1 MVIELVKGAVELISC
16 RWPVLSMCMIIR
28 SEKWP
33 CFEDHEQRTIFV
45 RLLSFTVEC
54 SLLSVLKFP
63 QHMET
68 AELGFFLVSFKF
80 IQSAFSVISPVSL
93 VFWSF
98 SYPSSSDSLGNT
110 LLKMWSSNCF
120 KLNYIW
126 ICISQFKFVT
136 ELKRNFSYDAKQF
149 QNFW

>member
-1 MVIELVKGAVELISC
+1 MNRELFLLWWIS
-16 RWPVLSMCMIIR
+16 SDIY
-28 SEKWP
+28 
-33 CFEDHEQRTIFV
+33 

-98 SYPSSSDSLGNT
+98 SYPSSSESLGNT
-110 LLKMWSSNCF
+110 LVKMWSSNCF

-126 ICISQFKFVT
+126 ICISQFKVVT
-136 ELKRNFSYDAKQF
+136 ELKEISHMKQNSFKTFDNTWKYSYIYIFLLNIPINWK
-149 QNFW
+149 

>member
-1 MVIELVKGAVELISC
+1 MVIELMKGAVELISC
-16 RWPVLSMCMIIR
+16 RWPVGSMCMIIR

-98 SYPSSSDSLGNT
+98 SYPSSSESLGNT
-110 LLKMWSSNCF
+110 LVKMWNSNCF

-126 ICISQFKFVT
+126 IYISQFKVVT